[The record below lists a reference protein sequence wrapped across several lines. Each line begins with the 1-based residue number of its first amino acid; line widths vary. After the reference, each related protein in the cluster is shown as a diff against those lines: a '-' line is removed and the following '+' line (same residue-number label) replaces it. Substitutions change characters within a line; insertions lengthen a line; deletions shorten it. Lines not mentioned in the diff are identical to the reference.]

1 MLMHTN
7 STLVEND
14 QKTKKKPIGII
25 IAVIAVVFVI
35 IVGIGFMTL
44 PIGKYYS
51 AVIYTKFGMEEK
63 AMQVVNKLGDRYK
76 KDFLIVYEKETLVS
90 DSTTIDCV
98 YVFDEN
104 GNMLEEKYDGSGI
117 DVQKCVYEF
126 DTNGN
131 ITSAKCFTTDGEL
144 NSKVEN
150 EVDKKGRL
158 VKRVVSQDNG
168 DKNTVTYK
176 YDAKGNIIE
185 ESSEYDGYT
194 EIITYE
200 YDGKN
205 NLVKSTSDSANGY
218 GSRYEDTYE
227 YSSDGKLIKSIYT
240 QKDGYTCTFEY
251 KYDNNGYLIE
261 EKRVDSDEIV
271 QICSYLN
278 DKNGN
283 PVERTY
289 QYDGELSTQY
299 KYSDYRIFYRP
310 DHNNEFETMY

>member
-1 MLMHTN
+1 MLLHTN
-7 STLVEND
+7 LTPVESA
-14 QKTKKKPIGII
+14 QKTKKKPVGII
-25 IAVIAVVFVI
+25 ISVIAVVLVI
-35 IVGIGFMTL
+35 AVGIGFMTL

-51 AVIYTKFGMEEK
+51 AVLCTKFGMEEK

-76 KDFLIVYEKETLVS
+76 KDFLIVYEKETLIS
-90 DSTTIDCV
+90 DSTTVNCE

-104 GNMLEEKYDGSGI
+104 GNMLEEKYEGSVV
-117 DVQKCVYEF
+117 DVQKCVYEY
-126 DTNGN
+126 DTYGN
-131 ITSAKCFTTDGEL
+131 ITSAKCFTADGEL
-144 NSKVEN
+144 NGTVEN

-158 VKRVVSQDNG
+158 VKKVISQDNG

-176 YDAKGNIIE
+176 YDAKGNVIE
-185 ESSEYDGYT
+185 ESSEYDGRT
-194 EIITYE
+194 ESITYE
-200 YDGKN
+200 YDNKN
-205 NLVKSTSDSANGY
+205 NLVKSTFGSDNGY

-240 QKDGYTCTFEY
+240 QKEGYTCTYEY

-283 PVERTY
+283 PVEKTY

-310 DHNNEFETMY
+310 GHNNEFETMY